1 MIEREKLISMVR
13 GLQNGDP
20 DAATKL
26 YETFQSDIYYFIL
39 KTVNNDRELAE
50 DLTQDTFI
58 EILET
63 VDKLQE
69 PAAFVTWSKQIAYHK
84 CTAYFRKRKE
94 LLADENEDG
103 YSVFDTIEEY
113 REEFIPDAALDHEDL
128 KQTIIKMINDLP
140 EEQKSAI
147 LLRYFNEISV
157 KEIADIQGVT
167 EGTVKSRLNYGRK
180 SIKQAVEE
188 YEKKNGIKLH
198 CAGVLPLMLWFFKSY
213 RVKNDLHI
221 SSNTAMQ
228 SFVIGE
234 ESAGAA
240 AIIGSSA
247 SAAAATTA
255 TATAAVGTTV
265 KAAAAVGGKAL
276 ATKIIA
282 GIAAAAVAIG
292 GVSIGIA
299 STHSH
304 KKKTEQPVIVTYEA
318 NADSSV
324 ADQTENICLHE
335 YLYPEFKEDDEY
347 YAIVC
352 DDCGVVLENN
362 VLSCLKGGEHL
373 WQNEYDICDS
383 DGSRQ
388 TRRVCV
394 ICDREELHTYCADTC
409 NHEWEDYTVVH
420 VTLDRIH
427 EVTRCKLCGSEIA
440 ASYPNTCSHVFDV
453 EPQYDEQGRLTNS
466 PKCTRCNADFSEG
479 PIEDACDH
487 IRVNKVPNED
497 NDQYYSLICM
507 DCDTVVQN
515 NIYEND
521 IQNSDTS
528 SNGEGNICDH
538 AWEIYRVYEDGILMY
553 EHYYCT
559 LCNDSY
565 VAYFYEQDSD
575 VVCEHQLETY
585 YEKYTDDLG
594 IYHVAEY
601 LQCDLCG
608 FMELVSESEYICD
621 HEWTYNTSISEFQ
634 VSETRSCEKCDAYEV
649 LSSYENSCNHSW
661 IVTSVNQTDDGSTVT
676 RLSCEL
682 CAATDIRW
690 EVPECAH
697 EWTERTDYL
706 DGTLVY
712 QENYCE
718 KCGEREVVYE
728 ATCIHT
734 WESYSEYSGDILVE
748 QGNQCS
754 LCGVREV
761 LYVYVEP
768 CNHEWQ
774 EYYEYEGE
782 EIIYGEQYCVN
793 CGASEQI
800 Y

>member
-103 YSVFDTIEEY
+103 YSVFDTIEED

-247 SAAAATTA
+247 SATTA

-299 STHSH
+299 SAHSH

-409 NHEWEDYTVVH
+409 NHEWDEFKVVY
-420 VTLDRIH
+420 VTIERIH
-427 EVTRCKLCGSEIA
+427 EETRCKLCGSEIA
-440 ASYPNTCSHVFDV
+440 ASDPNTCSHVFDV

-466 PKCTRCNADFSEG
+466 PKCTRCNAELAEEQAENTEYDDFVSQQTPDSG
-479 PIEDACDH
+479 
-487 IRVNKVPNED
+487 
-497 NDQYYSLICM
+497 
-507 DCDTVVQN
+507 
-515 NIYEND
+515 
-521 IQNSDTS
+521 NSDISTES
-528 SNGEGNICDH
+528 PREPTDSNTE
-538 AWEIYRVYEDGILMY
+538 
-553 EHYYCT
+553 
-559 LCNDSY
+559 
-565 VAYFYEQDSD
+565 
-575 VVCEHQLETY
+575 CEHEMVIV
-585 YEKYTDDLG
+585 EI
-594 IYHVAEY
+594 IYGAEFV
-601 LQCDLCG
+601 D
-608 FMELVSESEYICD
+608 
-621 HEWTYNTSISEFQ
+621 EW
-634 VSETRSCEKCDAYEV
+634 
-649 LSSYENSCNHSW
+649 
-661 IVTSVNQTDDGSTVT
+661 
-676 RLSCEL
+676 
-682 CAATDIRW
+682 W
-690 EVPECAH
+690 EC
-697 EWTERTDYL
+697 T
-706 DGTLVY
+706 
-712 QENYCE
+712 
-718 KCGEREVVYE
+718 KCGERENAWYPNPWPNECLHEGKLQSDNTMICTICGANLGFNSSEEIPSEVPTEPPTE
-728 ATCIHT
+728 ASTECDHN
-734 WESYSEYSGDILVE
+734 WESYGELVDENNDIYEWFVCAKCGESRTKYVSSVEDSESPTEAPTETPTEAAECEHNMVMTDQLYGSEYINE
-748 QGNQCS
+748 TWECAK
-754 LCGVREV
+754 CGE
-761 LYVYVEP
+761 LEYVNYPNP
-768 CNHEWQ
+768 CNHEG
-774 EYYEYEGE
+774 ELRSDYIMVCIHCGMHIGYYPPE
-782 EIIYGEQYCVN
+782 ETPTE
-793 CGASEQI
+793 ASTEAATE
-800 Y
+800 